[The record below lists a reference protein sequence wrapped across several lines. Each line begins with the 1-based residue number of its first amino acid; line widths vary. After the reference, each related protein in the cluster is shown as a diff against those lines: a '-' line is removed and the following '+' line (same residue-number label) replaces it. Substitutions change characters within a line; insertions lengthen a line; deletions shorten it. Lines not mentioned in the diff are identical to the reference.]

1 MAGFAFK
8 VNIPAKNNA
17 YVSVLFYNCIVNL
30 FSVNSNIITV
40 LDFVLLLRKLQN
52 MRN

>member
-8 VNIPAKNNA
+8 VNIPAKDNA
-17 YVSVLFYNCIVNL
+17 YISALLYNCIVNL
-30 FSVNSNIITV
+30 FSVNGNIITA